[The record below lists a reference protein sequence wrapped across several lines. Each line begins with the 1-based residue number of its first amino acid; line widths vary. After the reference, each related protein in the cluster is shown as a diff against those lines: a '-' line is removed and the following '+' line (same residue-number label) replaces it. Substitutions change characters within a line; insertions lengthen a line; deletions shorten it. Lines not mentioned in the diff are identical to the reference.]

1 MKLIIY
7 LSKYIKKL
15 TDLTS
20 ISSSTYDDNYGC
32 KNATYSSSNS
42 SYNNIEKHI
51 DNSELYYNNELKVF
65 KITKNKNEKKMKN
78 KRKDDSASRN
88 NSNNISVN
96 TEIETSD
103 IVECIDIFQSLAM
116 SIMDDIN
123 NQLMINKKKCSID
136 INNEAIRIHHHYCSE
151 IDVSH
156 QVLHDRL
163 LVYCYHYSNNY
174 KLNIDFILI
183 FISASKNL

>member
-1 MKLIIY
+1 MKLMIY

-20 ISSSTYDDNYGC
+20 ISSSTCDDFYGC

-42 SYNNIEKHI
+42 SYI

-88 NSNNISVN
+88 NSNNIPISVN
-96 TEIETSD
+96 TEIERSD
-103 IVECIDIFQSLAM
+103 IIECIDIFQSLAM

-123 NQLMINKKKCSID
+123 NQLIINKKKCSID

-163 LVYCYHYSNNY
+163 LVYC
-174 KLNIDFILI
+174 IIFILI
-183 FISASKNL
+183 IN

>member
-1 MKLIIY
+1 MKLMIY

-20 ISSSTYDDNYGC
+20 ITSSTYDDNYGC
-32 KNATYSSSNS
+32 RNTTYSSSHS
-42 SYNNIEKHI
+42 SYNNIEKSI

-65 KITKNKNEKKMKN
+65 KTTKSKNEKKMKN

-88 NSNNISVN
+88 NNISVN
-96 TEIETSD
+96 MEIETSD
-103 IVECIDIFQSLAM
+103 IIECIDIFQSLAM

-123 NQLMINKKKCSID
+123 NQLIINKKQYSID
-136 INNEAIRIHHHYCSE
+136 IDNEAIRIHHHYCSE

-163 LVYCYHYSNNY
+163 IVNCYYYNSY
-174 KLNIDFILI
+174 Y
-183 FISASKNL
+183 

>member
-1 MKLIIY
+1 MKLMIY

-20 ISSSTYDDNYGC
+20 ITSSTYDDNYGC
-32 KNATYSSSNS
+32 RNTTYSSSNS
-42 SYNNIEKHI
+42 SYNNIEKSI

-65 KITKNKNEKKMKN
+65 KTTKSKNEKKMKN

-88 NSNNISVN
+88 NNISVN
-96 TEIETSD
+96 MEIETSD
-103 IVECIDIFQSLAM
+103 IIECIDIFQSLAM
-116 SIMDDIN
+116 PIMDDIN
-123 NQLMINKKKCSID
+123 NQLIINKKQYSID
-136 INNEAIRIHHHYCSE
+136 IDNEAIRIHHHYCSE

-163 LVYCYHYSNNY
+163 IVNCYYYYSY
-174 KLNIDFILI
+174 Y
-183 FISASKNL
+183 

>member
-1 MKLIIY
+1 MKLMIY

-32 KNATYSSSNS
+32 RNTTHSSSNS
-42 SYNNIEKHI
+42 SYNNIEKSI

-65 KITKNKNEKKMKN
+65 KISKSKNEKKMKN
-78 KRKDDSASRN
+78 KRKDDSTSRN
-88 NSNNISVN
+88 NNISVN

-103 IVECIDIFQSLAM
+103 VIECIDIFQSLAM

-123 NQLMINKKKCSID
+123 NQLIINKKQYSID
-136 INNEAIRIHHHYCSE
+136 IDNEAIRIHHHYCSE

-163 LVYCYHYSNNY
+163 IVYCYYYNY
-174 KLNIDFILI
+174 YYNYY
-183 FISASKNL
+183 

>member
-1 MKLIIY
+1 MKLMIY

-20 ISSSTYDDNYGC
+20 ITSSTYDDNYGC
-32 KNATYSSSNS
+32 RNTTYSSSNS
-42 SYNNIEKHI
+42 SYNNIEKSI
-51 DNSELYYNNELKVF
+51 DNSELYYNHELKVF
-65 KITKNKNEKKMKN
+65 KTTKSKNEKKMKN

-88 NSNNISVN
+88 NNISVN
-96 TEIETSD
+96 MEIETSD
-103 IVECIDIFQSLAM
+103 IIECIDIFQSLAM

-123 NQLMINKKKCSID
+123 NQLIINKKQYSID
-136 INNEAIRIHHHYCSE
+136 IDNEAIRIHHHYCSE

-163 LVYCYHYSNNY
+163 IVNCYYYNSY
-174 KLNIDFILI
+174 Y
-183 FISASKNL
+183 